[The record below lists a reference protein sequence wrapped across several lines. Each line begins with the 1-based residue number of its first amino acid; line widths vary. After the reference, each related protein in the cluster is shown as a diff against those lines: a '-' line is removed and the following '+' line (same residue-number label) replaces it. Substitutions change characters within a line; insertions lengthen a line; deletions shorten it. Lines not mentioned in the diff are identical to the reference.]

1 MNILN
6 YQVIQFVVM
15 FLIGIF
21 LNPMN
26 VLAYKF
32 NHLYLSTTLIYS
44 GLLMAS
50 NMIWAHELIHYFTMN
65 HINLYIFFIG
75 IILSLCVSLLLR
87 NQVFVN
93 DNEWLKRMIPHH
105 STAIT
110 TSSNIL
116 KNTNNSNIKY
126 LAEEIIKTQENEIIV
141 MKSLL

>member
-1 MNILN
+1 MKTKIS
-6 YQVIQFVVM
+6 I
-15 FLIGIF
+15 
-21 LNPMN
+21 
-26 VLAYKF
+26 
-32 NHLYLSTTLIYS
+32 
-44 GLLMAS
+44 
-50 NMIWAHELIHYFTMN
+50 
-65 HINLYIFFIG
+65 IFFIG
-75 IILSLCVSLLLR
+75 IILSLSVSLLLR

-116 KNTNNSNIKY
+116 KNTNNLNIKY